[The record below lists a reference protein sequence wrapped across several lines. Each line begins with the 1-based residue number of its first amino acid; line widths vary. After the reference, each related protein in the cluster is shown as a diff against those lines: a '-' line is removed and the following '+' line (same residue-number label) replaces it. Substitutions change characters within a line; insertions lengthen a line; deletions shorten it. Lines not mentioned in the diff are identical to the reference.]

1 MIGVHRG
8 RGSRVIPPAETPGG
22 AIASPSPIPDN
33 GPMTAMRAA
42 TNKSDNSVAIH
53 SLIFALFEFAAIV
66 GDGGACME
74 LGRLVAGQSD
84 R

>member
-1 MIGVHRG
+1 
-8 RGSRVIPPAETPGG
+8 
-22 AIASPSPIPDN
+22 
-33 GPMTAMRAA
+33 MTAMRAA